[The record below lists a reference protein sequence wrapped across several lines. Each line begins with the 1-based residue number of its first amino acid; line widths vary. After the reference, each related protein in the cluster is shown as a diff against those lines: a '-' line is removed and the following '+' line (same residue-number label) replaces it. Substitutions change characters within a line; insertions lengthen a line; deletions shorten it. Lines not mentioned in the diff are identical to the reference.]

1 MNIWKRF
8 TSLRELTQS
17 RFSLFAKINCLIILL
32 FIPIIIM
39 YTFSN
44 NVTYDVVSKELQVS
58 NTKQLT
64 FLSSQ
69 IDSRIN
75 QMMDFTLILS
85 RDPNVRAFNGLNI
98 WADRYDQMQTRYV
111 IQEKMVLQSGVAD
124 IWPARYAV
132 HSQQNKDV
140 ISNYNRAFGY
150 DEDYLKR
157 NMSGKWTYGDH
168 SLESK
173 DELKSFYWF
182 YTDSL
187 AQPGMLTGSNLVIE
201 ASFSYENIQNMLDTY
216 KEGGQGDPFLYHKGN
231 SPILNRSADKQL
243 SEELIRYL
251 DKHSPENTTQDVV
264 KLNGKNYLVSSVK
277 SSYLDWNLI
286 DVVPL
291 YQILKPI
298 SLSQDLF
305 YISMILLFVMGISAS
320 ILLYRNVQYPIKKLI
335 KGLRRVQRGDY
346 SVRLHNEGRNE
357 FSFLFHRFNDMSHQI
372 QDLIE
377 NVFNEKIRARE
388 ATLKQLQ
395 AQINPHFLYNC
406 LGYIINMA
414 QMKDED
420 AVVSMAYNLSAYY
433 RYTTRME
440 RETASLDE
448 EIKLLLEG
456 MEDKRTKVKAG
467 IQYYIGN
474 ILGKSVVLCKSGV
487 GKVNAAVTTQ
497 ILIDNFG
504 VSRVLFTGVAG
515 AVHAELNIGDIVI
528 ASTCVQHDMDATGLG
543 FARGE
548 IPYQETSVFQADPA
562 LVQLAEKA
570 CNELG
575 QKYLIGKVLSGDQF
589 ISNAEIVA
597 ELRDQMD
604 GACVEMEGAA
614 VAQVCHMNATPF
626 VIIRSM
632 SDKSDGSA
640 EVNFREFT
648 EQSSQR
654 SHSILEF
661 MLQHI

>member
-8 TSLRELTQS
+8 TSLRELIQS

-140 ISNYNRAFGY
+140 LSNYNRAFGY

-357 FSFLFHRFNDMSHQI
+357 FLFLFHRFNDMSHQI

-448 EIKLLLEG
+448 EIKLLVNYL
-456 MEDKRTKVKAG
+456 D
-467 IQYYIGN
+467 IQKLRNARIDYHIEIPEN
-474 ILGKSVVLCKSGV
+474 MLSQSVPRLMLQPIVENSV
-487 GKVNAAVTTQ
+487 
-497 ILIDNFG
+497 IH
-504 VSRVLFTGVAG
+504 GVAK
-515 AVHAELNIGDIVI
+515 
-528 ASTCVQHDMDATGLG
+528 SYSS
-543 FARGE
+543 GE
-548 IPYQETSVFQADPA
+548 IS
-562 LVQLAEKA
+562 
-570 CNELG
+570 
-575 QKYLIGKVLSGDQF
+575 ISGE
-589 ISNAEIVA
+589 ISNGFCKIYIDDDGPGLNPEQLEALNRKMQEPLQEEMGCGLWNTNQRIMHLFGNQSCLTFKPSPLGGFRTEIIW
-597 ELRDQMD
+597 EI
-604 GACVEMEGAA
+604 
-614 VAQVCHMNATPF
+614 P
-626 VIIRSM
+626 
-632 SDKSDGSA
+632 
-640 EVNFREFT
+640 T
-648 EQSSQR
+648 EDEYSKFKNHQG
-654 SHSILEF
+654 E
-661 MLQHI
+661 

>member
-132 HSQQNKDV
+132 HSQQNIDV

-448 EIKLLLEG
+448 EIKLLVNYL
-456 MEDKRTKVKAG
+456 D
-467 IQYYIGN
+467 IQKLRNARIDYHIEIPEN
-474 ILGKSVVLCKSGV
+474 MLSQSVPRLMLQPIVENSV
-487 GKVNAAVTTQ
+487 
-497 ILIDNFG
+497 IH
-504 VSRVLFTGVAG
+504 GVAK
-515 AVHAELNIGDIVI
+515 
-528 ASTCVQHDMDATGLG
+528 SYSS
-543 FARGE
+543 GE
-548 IPYQETSVFQADPA
+548 IS
-562 LVQLAEKA
+562 
-570 CNELG
+570 
-575 QKYLIGKVLSGDQF
+575 ISGE
-589 ISNAEIVA
+589 ISNGFCKIYIDDDGPGLNPEQLEALNRKMQEPLQEEMGCGLWNTNQRIMHLFGNQSCLTFKPSPLGGFRTEIIW
-597 ELRDQMD
+597 EI
-604 GACVEMEGAA
+604 
-614 VAQVCHMNATPF
+614 P
-626 VIIRSM
+626 
-632 SDKSDGSA
+632 
-640 EVNFREFT
+640 T
-648 EQSSQR
+648 EDEYSKFKNHQG
-654 SHSILEF
+654 E
-661 MLQHI
+661 

>member
-8 TSLRELTQS
+8 TFLRELTQS

-448 EIKLLLEG
+448 EIKLLVNYL
-456 MEDKRTKVKAG
+456 D
-467 IQYYIGN
+467 IQKLRNARIDYHIEIPEN
-474 ILGKSVVLCKSGV
+474 MLSQSVPRLMLQPIVENSV
-487 GKVNAAVTTQ
+487 
-497 ILIDNFG
+497 IH
-504 VSRVLFTGVAG
+504 GVAK
-515 AVHAELNIGDIVI
+515 
-528 ASTCVQHDMDATGLG
+528 SYSS
-543 FARGE
+543 GE
-548 IPYQETSVFQADPA
+548 IS
-562 LVQLAEKA
+562 
-570 CNELG
+570 
-575 QKYLIGKVLSGDQF
+575 ISGE
-589 ISNAEIVA
+589 ISNGFCKIYIDDDGPGLNPEQLEALNRKMQEPLQEEMGCGLWNTNQRIMHLFGNQSCLTFKPSPLGGFRTEIIW
-597 ELRDQMD
+597 EI
-604 GACVEMEGAA
+604 
-614 VAQVCHMNATPF
+614 P
-626 VIIRSM
+626 
-632 SDKSDGSA
+632 
-640 EVNFREFT
+640 T
-648 EQSSQR
+648 EDEYSKFKNHQG
-654 SHSILEF
+654 E
-661 MLQHI
+661 

>member
-1 MNIWKRF
+1 MVLLGHHLEGTFMNIWKRF
-8 TSLRELTQS
+8 TSLRELIQS

-448 EIKLLLEG
+448 EIKLLVNYL
-456 MEDKRTKVKAG
+456 D
-467 IQYYIGN
+467 IQKLRNARIDYHIEIPEN
-474 ILGKSVVLCKSGV
+474 MLSQSVPRLMLQPIVENSV
-487 GKVNAAVTTQ
+487 
-497 ILIDNFG
+497 IH
-504 VSRVLFTGVAG
+504 GVAK
-515 AVHAELNIGDIVI
+515 
-528 ASTCVQHDMDATGLG
+528 SYSS
-543 FARGE
+543 GE
-548 IPYQETSVFQADPA
+548 IS
-562 LVQLAEKA
+562 
-570 CNELG
+570 
-575 QKYLIGKVLSGDQF
+575 ISGE
-589 ISNAEIVA
+589 ISNGFCKIYIDDDGPGLNPEQLEALNRKMQEPLQEEMGCGLWNTNQRIMHLFGNQSCLTFKPSPLGGFRTEIIW
-597 ELRDQMD
+597 EI
-604 GACVEMEGAA
+604 
-614 VAQVCHMNATPF
+614 P
-626 VIIRSM
+626 
-632 SDKSDGSA
+632 
-640 EVNFREFT
+640 T
-648 EQSSQR
+648 EDEYSKFKNHQG
-654 SHSILEF
+654 E
-661 MLQHI
+661 